1 MDDKGRRAKQRKPTS
16 NGDRMAKKGLGRGLS
31 GLIPQAKE
39 VEPTGGMHELPIG
52 KIFSSRW
59 QPRLTFNDQK
69 LAALAD
75 SIREQGLVQPVIV
88 RHSGKDDDRYE
99 LIAGERR
106 LRAVTMLGWEMVK
119 ACVIDAT
126 DTRMRELALVE
137 NLQRD
142 DLNAIEIAHSYELL
156 QKEEGL
162 THEQIAERLGVSRAS
177 ITNTLRLLKLPG
189 EIKQMVAEESLSAGH
204 ARTLLSLGD
213 ALSQLDLAKR
223 ILREQLPVQE
233 VERIVKRLTSPAP
246 AQEEKKATAERNE
259 HAKRDRFV
267 VDLEQ
272 RLRSHLGV
280 KVKIDDNNGSGRIE
294 IEYYSRD
301 DIARLLERLGLT
313 EEL

>member
-1 MDDKGRRAKQRKPTS
+1 MS
-16 NGDRMAKKGLGRGLS
+16 KKGLGRGLR
-31 GLIPQAKE
+31 GLIPQ
-39 VEPTGGMHELPIG
+39 EPQPEESNPAAEGADGLRQLPVG

-59 QPRLTFNDQK
+59 QPRLTFNDEK

-88 RHSGKDDDRYE
+88 RHSGQDDGRYE

-106 LRAVTMLGWEMVK
+106 LRAVTMLGWETVK

-162 THEQIAERLGVSRAS
+162 THEQIAARLGVSRAS
-177 ITNTLRLLKLPG
+177 ITNTLRLLKLPE
-189 EIKQMVAEESLSAGH
+189 EIKQMVAETVISAGH
-204 ARTLLSLGD
+204 ARTLLGLGD

-223 ILREQLPVQE
+223 IIREELPVQE

-246 AQEEKKATAERNE
+246 AGEKNRAVREEGAG
-259 HAKRDRFV
+259 RDRFV
-267 VDLEQ
+267 SDLEQ

-280 KVKIDDNNGSGRIE
+280 KVRIQDQDGSGRIE

-301 DIARLLERLGLT
+301 DIARILERLGLN